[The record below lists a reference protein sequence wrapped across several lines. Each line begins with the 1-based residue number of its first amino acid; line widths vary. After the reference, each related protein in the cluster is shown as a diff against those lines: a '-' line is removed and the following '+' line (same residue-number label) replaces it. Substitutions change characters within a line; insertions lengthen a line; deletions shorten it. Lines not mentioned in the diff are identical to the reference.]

1 MKIPGRLITLFT
13 GLVSLLIATT
23 LPASAAVAEREVELT
38 VVGGPMAPFIQ
49 AQEKS
54 ATGFVPDL
62 IREALSRALLKAQ
75 IEIYPWERA
84 FKMVSNSPAILHMSL
99 SRTRHREK
107 EFTWI
112 YPLFRAEA
120 AFVTLTLKKS
130 FPDVDKKTT
139 RICVLSQTPMLGYLR
154 QNGYRRIIESPD
166 NYSCARL
173 LKRGRVDVIF
183 SGWFTTLHA
192 FKTESLDSKYL
203 RRGKTL
209 MFVDVYL
216 AASPQMDAEI
226 IERLRTAVRSVIG
239 DGTFNS
245 YLARYN
251 LQGLTLPKPGKLQ

>member
-1 MKIPGRLITLFT
+1 
-13 GLVSLLIATT
+13 
-23 LPASAAVAEREVELT
+23 
-38 VVGGPMAPFIQ
+38 
-49 AQEKS
+49 
-54 ATGFVPDL
+54 
-62 IREALSRALLKAQ
+62 
-75 IEIYPWERA
+75 
-84 FKMVSNSPAILHMSL
+84 
-99 SRTRHREK
+99 
-107 EFTWI
+107 
-112 YPLFRAEA
+112 
-120 AFVTLTLKKS
+120 
-130 FPDVDKKTT
+130 
-139 RICVLSQTPMLGYLR
+139 MLGYLR